1 MRNVFLFIFVSC
13 FSVIA
18 DADWFSES
26 REIMGTEISVE
37 LWHDDKHFA
46 KTAIAAVMA
55 EMHRIDESMSPY
67 IETSELA
74 LINREACEH
83 PVKIS
88 AEMMAMLQ
96 QSLRYSRLTDGA
108 FDISFASVG
117 SLYDYRQ
124 SKQPSQQQIDS
135 HLDAIDYRAIQLDP
149 EQGTVHFAKPNMRI
163 DLGGIAKGYAVDRG
177 ADILL
182 ARGIQHAI
190 VTAGGDSRILGDRR
204 GRPWMVGIK
213 NPRNRSKVSVLL
225 PLSDTAI
232 STSGDYERFFMDGE
246 RRVHHILNPKT
257 GKSASNVESV
267 SVLAPRGFDTDPM
280 TKIFFVRGIEAGMR
294 FIDSQ
299 PGVDAIVIG
308 VDGKMYYSKNLAR
321 PGGE

>member
-1 MRNVFLFIFVSC
+1 

-37 LWHDDKHFA
+37 LWHDDKNSA
-46 KTAIAAVMA
+46 QAAIAAVMA
-55 EMHRIDESMSPY
+55 EMHRIDKSMSPY

-74 LINREACEH
+74 LINREASKH

-149 EQGTVHFAKPNMRI
+149 EQGTVRFAKPDMRI

-213 NPRNRSKVSVLL
+213 NPRNRNKVSVLL
-225 PLSDTAI
+225 PLADTAI

-308 VDGKMYYSKNLAR
+308 VDGKMYYSKNLA
-321 PGGE
+321 PPDS